1 MRVGPAASR
10 PPFFLSVN
18 YCASIVPH
26 HNTTPHHLTTTAL
39 AKQPPWPQDPQ
50 PSLHMLVAAASQLTS
65 GGLPSIPSAWLVP
78 RQKNEPPA
86 HSPDIHKVIEHP
98 LSPFNAAWYKEFT
111 LDTRCTSAR
120 TAMDKASEILHR
132 TKADSIWKDI
142 QTLPD
147 TLHSVLHN
155 SGDWAD
161 HGLC

>member
-1 MRVGPAASR
+1 
-10 PPFFLSVN
+10 
-18 YCASIVPH
+18 
-26 HNTTPHHLTTTAL
+26 
-39 AKQPPWPQDPQ
+39 
-50 PSLHMLVAAASQLTS
+50 
-65 GGLPSIPSAWLVP
+65 LVP
-78 RQKNEPPA
+78 LQKVTGEEAVGFTQEEMGVLFGKLKRDIELDAGPEDSDTFTAAFPLGYVVYSLDKATQHLAILRSLPDRQKNEPPA

-111 LDTRCTSAR
+111 LDTKCTSAR

-147 TLHSVLHN
+147 TLRSVLHN
-155 SGDWAD
+155 GGDWAD